1 MSSSDFFWG
10 LGDLFQTVL
19 MPLDADW
26 GLTSLMNTGILLLG
40 FVGLGI
46 WLMKQ
51 KKYNDAAEADSNQLK

>member
-26 GLTSLMNTGILLLG
+26 GITSIMNTGILLLG
-40 FVGLGI
+40 FVGLFI
-46 WLMKQ
+46 WLGKQ
-51 KKYNDAAEADSNQLK
+51 KKFSDAAESDPNQLK

>member
-10 LGDLFQTVL
+10 LGDLLETVL
-19 MPLDADW
+19 TPLDADW
-26 GLTSLMNTGILLLG
+26 GLTSFMNTGILLLG

-51 KKYNDAAEADSNQLK
+51 KKYNAEAEADPNQLK

>member
-26 GLTSLMNTGILLLG
+26 GITSIMNTGILLLG
-40 FVGLGI
+40 FVGLFF
-46 WLMKQ
+46 WLNMQRKF
-51 KKYNDAAEADSNQLK
+51 NAAAESNPDQRK

>member
-1 MSSSDFFWG
+1 MSSTDFFWG
-10 LGDLFQTVL
+10 LGDLLETVL
-19 MPLDADW
+19 TPLDADW

-51 KKYNDAAEADSNQLK
+51 KKYNAAAEADENQLK

>member
-10 LGDLFQTVL
+10 LGDLFQTIL
-19 MPLDADW
+19 TPLDADW

>member
-26 GLTSLMNTGILLLG
+26 GITSIMNTGILLLG

-51 KKYNDAAEADSNQLK
+51 KKFNAAAEANPDQRK